1 MRGDHLAPADRRV
14 LAEDKLIEPL
24 VVHRS
29 TLRTWL
35 ISLAAIPAIVIG
47 VDVLWRRRIVGWLTE
62 AIFDT
67 DPQTLEARDEIWA
80 WTMVVVGAA
89 VVAWGLKEL
98 FFPAPILRTDEE
110 GIHLRVGG
118 PLKPPTTL
126 PWGSLY
132 DIDAG
137 TLEDDEEEMDVLVI
151 EVKEPSLLPDN
162 PWAGRRVDDRTMA
175 LFAAEWD
182 ADAEQIA
189 ALIADQALAIAR
201 LLPAEE

>member
-14 LAEDKLIEPL
+14 LAEDRLIEPL
-24 VVHRS
+24 IVHRS

-47 VDVLWRRRIVGWLTE
+47 VDVLWRRRIVAWLTE

-151 EVKEPSLLPDN
+151 EVKEPSLLPHN

-175 LFAAEWD
+175 LFTAEWD

>member
-1 MRGDHLAPADRRV
+1 M
-14 LAEDKLIEPL
+14 AEENPIEPL

-62 AIFDT
+62 TIFDT

-80 WTMVVVGAA
+80 WAMVLVGAA

-126 PWGSLY
+126 PWSALY

-151 EVKEPSLLPDN
+151 EVKDPSLLPDN

-175 LFAAEWD
+175 LFTAEWD
-182 ADAEQIA
+182 AAAEQIA
-189 ALIADQALAIAR
+189 ARIADQAVVIAR

>member
-1 MRGDHLAPADRRV
+1 MRGDHLAPVDRRV
-14 LAEDKLIEPL
+14 LSEGELVEPL
-24 VVHRS
+24 VIYRS

-47 VDVLWRRRIVGWLTE
+47 VDVLRPRRIVGWLTE
-62 AIFDT
+62 AIFDS

-98 FFPAPILRTDEE
+98 FFPAPIVRTDEN
-110 GIHLRVGG
+110 GIHLRVAG
-118 PLKPPTTL
+118 PLKPPITL
-126 PWGSLY
+126 PWASLY

-151 EVKEPSLLPDN
+151 EVKDPTLLPDN

-175 LFAAEWD
+175 LFTAEWD
-182 ADAEQIA
+182 TDAEHA
-189 ALIADQALAIAR
+189 AARIADQAVAIAR
-201 LLPAEE
+201 LLPPEE